1 MNKPLLFG
9 GVMSILAAFL
19 HIAIIIGG
27 PEWYRFFGAGERMAT
42 LAGQG
47 SLIPTI
53 STLGI
58 FTILFIWAIY
68 AFSGAGLIKKLPF
81 MKPALLII
89 SAIYLIRGLAL
100 FPVWIVKPEFVSSLH
115 VWSSLVCLV
124 IGFSYAMGTRRI
136 WPDISAK

>member
-1 MNKPLLFG
+1 MNKPLIFG
-9 GVMSILAAFL
+9 GIMSVLAAFL

-58 FTILFIWAIY
+58 FTVLFIWGLY
-68 AFSGAGLIKKLPF
+68 AFSGAGFIRKLPF
-81 MKPALLII
+81 LKPALFII
-89 SAIYLIRGLAL
+89 SGIYLIRGLAL
-100 FPVWIVKPEFVSSLH
+100 FPVWIVKPEFISSLH
-115 VWSSLVCLV
+115 IWSSAACLV
-124 IGFSYAMGTRRI
+124 IGFSYAIGTRRI
-136 WPDISAK
+136 GSDISLK